1 MADLDDRRCCLI
13 RRIDNTNKLLN
24 SLFFCRIQVMHI
36 KNFVS
41 SIHIKF
47 SMRARTCYGDNIF

>member
-24 SLFFCRIQVMHI
+24 SFFCRIQVMHI

-41 SIHIKF
+41 SIRIKF